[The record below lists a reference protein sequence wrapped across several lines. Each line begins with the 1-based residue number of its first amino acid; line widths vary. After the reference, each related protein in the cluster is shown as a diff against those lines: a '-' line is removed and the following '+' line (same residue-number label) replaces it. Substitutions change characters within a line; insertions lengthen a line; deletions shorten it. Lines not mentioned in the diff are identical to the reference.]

1 VLDVT
6 LPASGVVRFYCKLHE
21 ALGMSGELLAGAA
34 MPAAA
39 P

>member
-1 VLDVT
+1 M
-6 LPASGVVRFYCKLHE
+6 SGSRRPECVRFYCKIHE

-34 MPAAA
+34 MPAAV